1 MSNLTKLSNLPSL
14 ADLYADKEAYNESQE
29 MHALLNQPPKP
40 EWIMEH
46 PQTRMKYIPIGRI
59 EYLLNMLFVNW
70 NVEILNTNI
79 FANSISVT
87 VRLHLTYPTGKQ
99 TFFDGVGAAPLQ
111 TDKGAGATDFNQIKS
126 AAVQMALPS
135 AKSYA
140 IKDAADH
147 IGNLFGKDLNRKQIE
162 SSFFSILEPEPTK
175 KEVAAAMSADEKLKR
190 LAAAILKAKTVA
202 ELEVLKPYIDAENT
216 LLCDAYN
223 AKEKEL
229 LTAKAAENV

>member
-1 MSNLTKLSNLPSL
+1 MATLNKLSQLPSI
-14 ADLYADKEAYNESQE
+14 ADLYADKVAYNENQE
-29 MHALLNQPPKP
+29 MHQLLNQQPKA
-40 EWIMEH
+40 EWIAEH

-79 FANSISVT
+79 FANSIAVT

-175 KEVAAAMSADEKLKR
+175 KEVAASMSADEKLKR
-190 LAAAILKAKTVA
+190 LTAAIMKASTIADLDK
-202 ELEVLKPYIDAENT
+202 LRPYIDETN
-216 LLCDAYN
+216 LFICDAFN
-223 AKEKEL
+223 AKEKEIKEM
-229 LTAKAAENV
+229 ANV